1 MHQEE
6 YLKMQMMDYGFLN
19 SGDFDRRTMMFEALY
34 GSLSEEEREQI
45 EINKDKAIKS
55 KDIYDAV
62 SNPIQ
67 QFGSG
72 TLDPSFLGLGV
83 TSKRGISWQI
93 PKLDSIMRD
102 VPYFDKAASWKAT
115 RALINGIDLNCR
127 DTDVEDITVVQK
139 DLDDHFSPLHDT
151 IKLGDFYGGSGALII
166 TTDTVTEDDYMQP
179 LSVGNLKKGQYLG
192 IKPLTR
198 LYQIMPDLS
207 SGLVRVSDVGEAN
220 GIYDAKE
227 VGQPKYYKVNI
238 SGNTE
243 SESTHIKVHR
253 SRLLLYNSVEL
264 SWIEKRIE
272 MYFGPSLLER
282 SYTDFARYESLLAQI
297 NKLAQRSNIGVLN
310 MQQLPMANLSGE
322 KFVEKVMQRITQ
334 VKFGVQSG
342 GMIVLGD
349 VEKEKFAYENA
360 VFRDLDKILKLY
372 RENLAAA
379 LVAPTGVLFN
389 DKDDE
394 DTDKYLV
401 AVKEIQ
407 DRIVRSWFKKLIPII
422 YKNRFNKKL
431 KDYSF
436 SFKSLELPTELEKA
450 EKMKNVVDMLS
461 VLFNDNVIDGAS
473 YQRMLAAAPNNIS
486 DIPNEITQEYM
497 AHVKAG
503 LEGKP
508 FNKMSLD
515 VILATALNH
524 VQGNED
530 GDSNL
535 AHKTESAQ
543 KGNQQGGDPAKTKK
557 PTVRIPINK
566 KRGD

>member
-1 MHQEE
+1 M
-6 YLKMQMMDYGFLN
+6 MTMDYGFLN
-19 SGDFDRRTMMFEALY
+19 SDMFDRNTMMFTALY
-34 GSLSEEEREQI
+34 NSLTEEE
-45 EINKDKAIKS
+45 KDKLEIDKEKAFNA
-55 KDIYDAV
+55 KDIYDAL

-67 QFGSG
+67 QFGVS
-72 TLDPSFLGLGV
+72 TNDPSFLGLGI
-83 TSKRGISWQI
+83 SSQRGLSWQV

-102 VPYFDKAASWKAT
+102 VPYFDKASSWKAT
-115 RALINGIDLNCR
+115 RALVNGIDLNCR
-127 DTDVEDITVVQK
+127 DTEANDVILVQK
-139 DLDDHFSPLHDT
+139 DLEDHFSPLHDT

-166 TTDTVTEDDYMQP
+166 TSDISTEEEYMQP
-179 LSVGNLKKGQYLG
+179 LNVGNLKKGQYLG

-207 SGLVRVSDVGEAN
+207 SGLVRVSDVGEQN

-227 VGQPKYYKVNI
+227 VGQPKFFRVNL
-238 SGNTE
+238 SGDTE
-243 SESTHIKVHR
+243 SDSKYLRVHR

-264 SWIEKRIE
+264 SWVEKRVE

-310 MQQLPMANLSGE
+310 MQQLPMANLGGE
-322 KFVEKVMQRITQ
+322 KFIENVMKRITQ

-349 VEKEKFAYENA
+349 LEKEKFVYENA

-389 DKDDE
+389 DKDGDDE
-394 DTDKYLV
+394 EKYLV

-407 DRIVRSWFKKLIPII
+407 DRIIRSWFRKLIPII

-436 SFKSLELPTELEKA
+436 TFKSLEIPTELEKA
-450 EKMKNVVDMLS
+450 EKMKNVVDLLS
-461 VLFNDNVIDGAS
+461 VLYNDNVIDGPS
-473 YQRMLAAAPNNIS
+473 YQRMLVAAPNNIS
-486 DIPNEITQEYM
+486 DIPNEITNEYIEL
-497 AHVKAG
+497 VKKG
-503 LEGKP
+503 IEDKP
-508 FNKMSLD
+508 FNKMSVD
-515 VILATALNH
+515 VVVATALNRAK
-524 VQGNED
+524 GENKD

-535 AHKTESAQ
+535 AHKTESAL
-543 KGNQQGGDPAKTKK
+543 KGSKSGGDPKKTKK
-557 PTVRIPINK
+557 PTVRLPMD

>member
-1 MHQEE
+1 MND
-6 YLKMQMMDYGFLN
+6 KTDFGFLG
-19 SGDFDRRTMMFEALY
+19 SQDFDRRTLMFQALHD
-34 GSLSEEEREQI
+34 SLTPAEREQL
-45 EINKDKAIKS
+45 EVGKDNATKS
-55 KDIYDAV
+55 KDIHDAV

-93 PKLDSIMRD
+93 PKLDSVMRD

-115 RALINGIDLNCR
+115 RALTNGIDLNCR
-127 DTDVEDITVVQK
+127 DTDIDDITAVQK
-139 DLDDHFSPLHDT
+139 DLHEHFSALHDT

-166 TTDTVTEDDYMQP
+166 TTDASTEQEYMQP

-207 SGLVRVSDVGEAN
+207 SGLVLVSEVGEEH

-227 VGQPKYYKVNI
+227 VGQPKYYRVNL

-243 SESTHIKVHR
+243 SNSTYLKVHR
-253 SRLLLYNSVEL
+253 SRLLLYNSIEL
-264 SWIEKRIE
+264 SWVEKRIE

-297 NKLAQRSNIGVLN
+297 NKLAQRSNVGVLN
-310 MQQLPMANLSGE
+310 MQQLPMANLSGD
-322 KFVEKVMQRITQ
+322 KFVESVMKRITQ
-334 VKFGVQSG
+334 IKFGVSSG

-349 VEKEKFAYENA
+349 MEKEKFVYENA
-360 VFRDLDKILKLY
+360 TFTDLDSLLKLY

-379 LVAPTGVLFN
+379 LSAPTGVLFN
-389 DKDDE
+389 DKDSDDE
-394 DTDKYLV
+394 GKYLI

-407 DRIVRSWFKKLIPII
+407 DRIIRSWFKKLIPII

-436 SFKSLELPTELEKA
+436 TFKSLELPTELEKA
-450 EKMKNVVDMLS
+450 QKMKTVVELLS
-461 VLFNDNVIDGAS
+461 ILFQDNVIDGAS
-473 YQRMLAAAPNNIS
+473 YQRMLSAAPNNIS
-486 DIPNEITQEYM
+486 DIPNEITQEYIS
-497 AHVKAG
+497 HVKAG

-508 FNKMSLD
+508 FNKMTLD

-524 VQGNED
+524 VQGGGE
-530 GDSNL
+530 DSNL
-535 AHKTESAQ
+535 SNKVESAQ
-543 KGNQQGGDPAKTKK
+543 EGKKQGGDPKKTKK
-557 PTVRIPINK
+557 PTVKIPMVK